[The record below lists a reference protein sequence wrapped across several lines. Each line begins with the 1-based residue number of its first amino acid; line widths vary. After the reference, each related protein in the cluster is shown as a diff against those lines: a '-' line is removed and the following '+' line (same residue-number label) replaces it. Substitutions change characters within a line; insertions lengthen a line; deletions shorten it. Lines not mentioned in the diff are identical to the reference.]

1 MPVRCIGLDGIK
13 CNRFERFFPQRTIE
27 AETDVNREQ
36 KQDLVS
42 SLNTLLQDQTFVAV
56 THYKGLT
63 VAQMED
69 LRGRAREAGAGFRV
83 TKNRLTR
90 LALVGTQFEGLSD
103 LFTGPTAI
111 AYSQDPV
118 AAAKVCANFTKDNED
133 LVILGGALDGEIMDQ
148 SQVNVLAKVPSLDE
162 LRATIIG
169 IISTPAT
176 QIAVVLQAPA
186 GQLARVLNAKA
197 EQGEAA

>member
-1 MPVRCIGLDGIK
+1 M
-13 CNRFERFFPQRTIE
+13 
-27 AETDVNREQ
+27 NREQ
-36 KQDLVS
+36 KQGLVS
-42 SLNTLLQDQTFVAV
+42 SLNTLIQDQTFVAV

-63 VAQMED
+63 VSQMED

-90 LALVGTQFEGLSD
+90 LALAGTKFEGLID

-111 AYSQDPV
+111 AYSQDEV
-118 AAAKVCANFTKDNED
+118 AAAKVCANFAKDNED
-133 LVILGGALDGEIMDQ
+133 LVILGGALDGEVMDLA
-148 SQVNVLAKVPSLDE
+148 QVSALAKLPSLDE
-162 LRATIIG
+162 LRAKIVG
-169 IISTPAT
+169 MISTPAT
-176 QIAVVLQAPA
+176 RIAGVLQAPA